1 MIQHIIDIFS
11 FALSVVVTYSSYCP
25 GNLPPYQYLS
35 LCGTG
40 GGGGGG
46 ALIFSS
52 QPPSPR
58 SSQGEGQ
65 RKREVDGGI

>member
-1 MIQHIIDIFS
+1 MC
-11 FALSVVVTYSSYCP
+11 VW
-25 GNLPPYQYLS
+25 
-35 LCGTG
+35 G
-40 GGGGGG
+40 GGGGGGEGG

-65 RKREVDGGI
+65 RKREVDGGTQTQKF